1 MSTVSL
7 QELQRDPLAY
17 LSRAEAGES
26 ILVTRD
32 NRPVVEL
39 RPVAAPRLTPR
50 PYGLAAG
57 TFTVPD
63 DFDAP
68 LPEDVLKSFE
78 GL

>member
-1 MSTVSL
+1 MSTVSV
-7 QELQRDPLAY
+7 QELQRDPLTY
-17 LSRAEAGES
+17 LTRAESGES

-39 RPVAAPRLTPR
+39 RPASISRQIPR
-50 PYGLAAG
+50 PHGLAAG
-57 TFTVPD
+57 QFIVPD

-78 GL
+78 GK

>member
-1 MSTVSL
+1 MSTISL
-7 QELQRDPLAY
+7 QELERDPLGY
-17 LSRAEAGES
+17 LNRVEAGES

-39 RPVAAPRLTPR
+39 RPVAAPRPTRR

-57 TFTVPD
+57 EFIVPD

-68 LPEDVLKSFE
+68 LPEDVLNSFE
-78 GL
+78 GK